1 VEVCFFFFGGAA
13 TEVKEE
19 FESVVPDLYIVR
31 ILRFK
36 ARTRVVVF
44 AWVGHRHFNVLAC
57 NMRERNPGKGATEQM
72 HTQYQCQDLAA
83 NVCLRQVLGD

>member
-1 VEVCFFFFGGAA
+1 
-13 TEVKEE
+13 
-19 FESVVPDLYIVR
+19 
-31 ILRFK
+31 
-36 ARTRVVVF
+36 VVVF